1 MTPIHIWPTKLL
13 WLVVL
18 ASAFNSVAAQAEMI
32 ELSQMPLG
40 TNASGQV
47 VDRYTY
53 SIGDVTLQANQL
65 IDIRFDPDNYSTLT
79 NPVAGLGFEA
89 FVFQPGNPPGTPG
102 DYNIFALVDD
112 PSLSGPFS
120 VDVAFT
126 NRPVFAPQPFLIEQY
141 DQNGNF
147 LGILNSGT
155 VVLDGPTASPEPA
168 YLVLPGALALF
179 IVCVA
184 RRRSRGSGCS

>member
-18 ASAFNSVAAQAEMI
+18 ASSFSSVAAQAEMI
-32 ELSQMPLG
+32 ELSQTPLG

-53 SIGDVTLQANQL
+53 SIRDVTLQANQL
-65 IDIRFDPDNYSTLT
+65 IDIRFDPPDYSALT
-79 NPVAGLGFEA
+79 NPVAGPGFDA

-112 PSLSGPFS
+112 PSLNGPFS
-120 VDVAFT
+120 VDVAFA
-126 NRPVFAPQPFLIEQY
+126 NHPVFAPQPFLIEQY

-147 LGILNSGT
+147 LGILDSGN
-155 VVLDGPTASPEPA
+155 VVLDSPTAVPEPA
-168 YLVLPGALALF
+168 YLVLTGGLTLF
-179 IVCVA
+179 IVCAA
-184 RRRSRGSGCS
+184 RRRGRGSGCS